1 MHVEIKPRNR
11 IQQVNSSCT
20 CGQRRE
26 IDLALRKDPH
36 LAFIN
41 GKKSPLA
48 ILSAQDVCES
58 KSSKR
63 PRLLA
68 LGFKRWGPF

>member
-1 MHVEIKPRNR
+1 MHVKIKPRNQ

-36 LAFIN
+36 LAFTS
-41 GKKSPLA
+41 GKNNP
-48 ILSAQDVCES
+48 SARLIGEHVSES
-58 KSSKR
+58 KEH
-63 PRLLA
+63 
-68 LGFKRWGPF
+68 